1 MITKRILCI
10 TFVCISFTQVLIAD
24 NFQVFLQKA
33 INQNPYLK
41 SSYLNINQAQEE
53 NNKLLRYK
61 NPSLGFEYSYLN
73 SNNSKNDGSYVT
85 NYSQPVRLWG
95 IEKEKRNLGQAVI
108 QSAKSQ
114 YNIDLANFIK
124 NISMGYTKYNEY
136 KKILKLGKEE
146 INIAKNIYDISKSRY
161 EEGTISQAVMLQSKV
176 AYMTIEEH
184 NDTLSLEAMQSYY
197 ELLKYAGIKEEI
209 SLQPDYNFYANKNM
223 NIEKN
228 PYLVSLR
235 DLEKKSNLNTIVNS
249 NKIEWIDVY
258 AEYEKD
264 PNQNITRLGLNIP
277 LPLFNSRSEE
287 KIFSKIEAQKK
298 ALLIKNK
305 RVQLNI
311 DILRL
316 RKEQNALVDLKMK
329 NKSILQTEEK
339 LLMMFIQR
347 YKISQSNL
355 LELQAVKN
363 KVIQTKKRLI
373 KINTALN
380 QNAININY
388 LQGNYND

>member
-1 MITKRILCI
+1 MIKKRILYI
-10 TFVCISFTQVLIAD
+10 AFSWISFTQVLIAD
-24 NFQVFLQKA
+24 DFQIFLQKA
-33 INQNPYLK
+33 INQNSYLK
-41 SSYLNINQAQEE
+41 SSYLSINQAQEE
-53 NNKLLRYK
+53 NSKLLRYK
-61 NPSLGFEYSYLN
+61 NPSLGFEYS
-73 SNNSKNDGSYVT
+73 NNSKNDSSYVAS
-85 NYSQPVRLWG
+85 YSQPMRLWG

-124 NISMGYTKYNEY
+124 NISMAYTKYNEY
-136 KKILKLGKEE
+136 QKLLKLGKEE
-146 INIAKNIYDISKSRY
+146 INIAKKIYDISKSKY

-176 AYMTIEEH
+176 AYMTLEEQ
-184 NDTLSLEAMQSYY
+184 NDSLSLEAIQSYY

-209 SLQPDYNFYANKNM
+209 LLEPDYNFYTNKNI

-228 PYLVSLR
+228 PYLLSLK

-249 NKIEWIDVY
+249 NKIEWIDLY

-264 PNQNITRLGLNIP
+264 SDQDISRLGLNIP
-277 LPLFNSRSEE
+277 LTIFNTKSEE
-287 KIFSKIEAQKK
+287 KMFSKIEAQKK
-298 ALLIKNK
+298 ALLVENK
-305 RVQLNI
+305 IAQLNI

-316 RKEQNALVDLKMK
+316 TKELNALFKRQIK
-329 NKSILQTEEK
+329 NKLILQTEEE

-355 LELQAVKN
+355 LELQDVKN

-380 QNAININY
+380 QNAINKNY
-388 LQGNYND
+388 LQGNYNE